1 MRLKFLTGAALMA
14 ALGVLLLPG
23 AGFPVAQIHEHNA
36 DLADFDSRV
45 GMIAPTKAQRAHA
58 NRLHSRTKSK
68 VRWGQLGTP
77 SSISRQGKFL
87 ARGVRGKTAAD
98 AARWYLNRHRA
109 LFGLNS
115 LAGMKLEAVSRLAG
129 SKGHAVN
136 FRQTFGGLAATESGL
151 VTVGVTGSKN
161 RWRVAYVSSSLT
173 RNQSLAGSVKL
184 SAVSAWASAARNARL
199 TRSVANVLSRK
210 VARGWTQL
218 GVAGLQGNQLSRL
231 VAFPTLRQGVVPAY
245 ETIVVNLAKPLAL
258 RTFVD
263 ARTGRILAR
272 SNLVEHAASGNI
284 KLAANESFTY
294 SGEVAATDGACNT
307 HGPFAIGAGNRA
319 LDGFAAATVPT
330 NDLVLELVK
339 DGTVLVHA
347 DTLFSPEQFHY
358 EPAGGVL
365 AGDYHIRVC
374 DFDDPPA
381 GPGGPVW
388 ADPRTYTG
396 TLTGDASPAPPPYLA
411 RWKVFPNLPE
421 LYTLNQ
427 DPWNIPSTDTREVW
441 CWIDAPGCDR
451 LAGGAMTSRG
461 AWDHDHKLNAPTFTT
476 RGNNAKS
483 ATSWTHAFLPSPPQH
498 MPTSTDRDYS
508 YPWTNDWYNRDCEP
522 TPGAPGATWDDS
534 AATVNLFMA
543 HNRMHDWSY
552 HLGFTERN
560 WNGQDYNFG
569 LTERRQEN
577 DPIIGDVQAGAIS
590 VPPARDNA
598 NMITFP
604 DGTASITNM
613 YFWQPL
619 AGAFYAP
626 CVDGDYDMGVIGHEY
641 GHMIEN
647 RMIGKGNVRSGHH
660 AGAMGES
667 HADLM
672 GMEVV
677 NEHGFTPVNDENRYA
692 VGVYD
697 TGNKQ
702 RAIRNYGMNFP
713 TSGAVPEP
721 GKQLMVNAL
730 NFSDMGYDVTGP
742 QVHADGEIWSKTNFA
757 LRELLVDKY
766 NKQYP
771 SKDQDLQTECAEGYV
786 PAHRCPG
793 NRRWMQLVFDA
804 YLLMPTNPSM
814 IQARD
819 ALLAADLMRFGGAN
833 QKELWLG
840 YAQQGF
846 GVGAASSNTTANTD
860 TDPTPDFEPLL
871 TKPATVKFEVENFD
885 GDDVKARIYVGHYEA
900 RVSPVADTDPATTGA
915 INLDD
920 TAKFA
925 PGTYE
930 LIVHAPGYG
939 AQRFRESFRSGKS
952 YKLEVELP
960 TNWAS
965 MTSGAT
971 ASTTDGAASVN
982 GLIDDTEGTNWA
994 APATNVAGASS
1005 VDGKTA
1011 TIDLAGTDDI
1021 RVRYVQVSAHLSAGQ
1036 SRFAALRAFELW
1048 ACNAKEGDDCASS
1061 GGYSKVYTSPDNAFP
1076 ADPPRPV
1083 APHLI
1088 LRKFD
1093 VKDFEAT
1100 HIKFVVKTNQCTGG
1114 PAFQGNQDADPANDA
1129 DCDTNVPVGN
1139 ARDMVRTAELQV
1151 FRLNADIDD

>member
-1 MRLKFLTGAALMA
+1 MRLKFLTGAALVA
-14 ALGVLLLPG
+14 ALGVMLVPGSALPI
-23 AGFPVAQIHEHNA
+23 AQIHDETA

-45 GMIAPTKAQRAHA
+45 GTIAPSRAQRAHA
-58 NRLHSRTKSK
+58 KRIKAK
-68 VRWGQLGTP
+68 VRWGQFGTP
-77 SSISRQGKFL
+77 ASVARYGKFL
-87 ARGVRGKTAAD
+87 ARGVRGKTAAV
-98 AARWYLNRHRA
+98 AARWYLKRHKS
-109 LFGLNS
+109 LFGLGSVNG
-115 LAGMKLEAVSRLAG
+115 LRVEGVNRLVG
-129 SKGHAVN
+129 SKGYTVS
-136 FRQTFGGLAATESGL
+136 FRQVFGNLAASESGL

-161 RWRVAYVSSSLT
+161 RWRIAYVSSSLT
-173 RNQSLAGSVKL
+173 RDRALAGTVKL
-184 SAVSAWASAARNARL
+184 SAAGAWTAAARNAGL
-199 TRSVANVLSRK
+199 TKTIANVLTRK

-218 GVAGLQGNQLSRL
+218 GVAGVQGNQLVKL
-231 VAFPTLRQGVVPAY
+231 VAFPTLRRGVVPAY
-245 ETIVVNLAKPLAL
+245 ETVVVDLKTPIAL

-263 ARTGRILAR
+263 AATGRILAR
-272 SNLVEHAASGNI
+272 SNLVEHAHQGNI
-284 KLAANESFTY
+284 KLAASESFTF
-294 SGEVAATDGACNT
+294 SGELAATDAACNT
-307 HGPFAIGAGNRA
+307 HGPFAVGTGNRA
-319 LDGFAAATVPT
+319 LDGFSAATVPT
-330 NDLVLELVK
+330 NDLVLELWK
-339 DGTVLVHA
+339 DGVRLVQA

-358 EPAGGVL
+358 EPPGGIVAGN
-365 AGDYHIRVC
+365 YEIKVC
-374 DFDDPPA
+374 DF
-381 GPGGPVW
+381 PGGGGW
-388 ADPRTYTG
+388 AAPRTYTG
-396 TLTGDASPAPPPYLA
+396 TLNADASPPPPAYLA
-411 RWKVFPNLPE
+411 RWKVFPNLPQ

-427 DPWNIPSTDTREVW
+427 DPWNIPDVDTRETW

-451 LAGGAMTSRG
+451 LAGGALTSRG
-461 AWDHDHKLNAPTFTT
+461 SWDHDHKLNAPTFTT

-483 ATSWTHAFLPSPPQH
+483 ATSWTHDLLPSPPQH

-508 YPWTNDWYNRDCEP
+508 FPWTNDWETGDCEP
-522 TPGAPGATWDDS
+522 TPSAPGAGWDDS

-577 DPIIGDVQAGAIS
+577 DPILGDVQAGALIPG
-590 VPPARDNA
+590 VRDNA

-604 DGTASITNM
+604 DGTASVTNM

-677 NEHGFTPVNDENRYA
+677 NEYGFTPVNDENRYA
-692 VGVYD
+692 VGAYD

-713 TSGAVPEP
+713 TSGGVPEP
-721 GKQLMVNAL
+721 GKQLMINAL

-742 QVHADGEIWSKTNFA
+742 QVHADGEIWSKTQFSIRQA
-757 LRELLVDKY
+757 LVAKY
-766 NKQYP
+766 DDDYP
-771 SKDQDLQTECAEGYV
+771 ADDQDLQTECAEGYAL
-786 PAHRCPG
+786 AHRCPG
-793 NRRWMQLVFDA
+793 NRRWIQLVFDA

-814 IQARD
+814 VQARD
-819 ALLAADLMRFGGAN
+819 AMLAADLMRFGGAN

-840 YAQQGF
+840 FARQGL
-846 GVGAASSNTTANTD
+846 GVNATSSNTTANTD
-860 TDPTPDFEPLL
+860 TDPTPDFEPIG
-871 TKPATVKFEVENFD
+871 TSPATVKFEVENAD
-885 GDDVKARIYVGHYEA
+885 GDPVSARIYVGHYEA
-900 RVSPVADTDPATTGA
+900 RVSPIADTNPATTGP

-939 AQRFRESFRSGKS
+939 FHRFRETFKSGRS
-952 YKLEVELP
+952 YTIEAALP

-965 MTSGAT
+965 LTSGAT
-971 ASTTDGAASVN
+971 ATTADGAATVN
-982 GLIDDTEGTNWA
+982 NLIDDTEGTSWN
-994 APATNVAGASS
+994 APATNVGGAIS

-1011 TIDLAGTDDI
+1011 TIDLGGTDSV
-1021 RVRYVQVSAHLSAGQ
+1021 RVRYIQVSAMLSAGNN
-1036 SRFAALRAFELW
+1036 RFSALRSFEIW
-1048 ACNAKEGDDCASS
+1048 ACNNKGGINLAHDEPGDCSTDA
-1061 GGYSKVYTSPDNAFP
+1061 GYSKVYSSPDNAFP

-1088 LRKFD
+1088 MRQFN
-1093 VKDFEAT
+1093 VPDFTAT
-1100 HIKFVVKTNQCTGG
+1100 HVRFVVKTSQCTGAPG
-1114 PAFQGNQDADPANDA
+1114 FQGDQDADPANNS
-1129 DCDTNVPVGN
+1129 DCDTNVAVN
-1139 ARDMVRTAELQV
+1139 NTRNLVRSAELQV
-1151 FRLNADIDD
+1151 FRLPLEIDD

>member
-1 MRLKFLTGAALMA
+1 MRLKFLGGAALVA
-14 ALGVLLLPG
+14 ALGVAMLP
-23 AGFPVAQIHEHNA
+23 ASALPVAQISEEFTEI
-36 DLADFDSRV
+36 ADFDSRS
-45 GMIAPTKAQRAHA
+45 GMVAPTNAQRAHA
-58 NRLHSRTKSK
+58 RKIKAK
-68 VRWGQLGTP
+68 VRWGQFGTP
-77 SSISRQGKFL
+77 ASVARSGKFL
-87 ARGVRGKTAAD
+87 ARGVRGKTAAA
-98 AARWYLNRHRA
+98 AARWYLQRHKA
-109 LFGLNS
+109 LFGLSS
-115 LAGMKLEAVSRLAG
+115 LNGLRVESVNRLVG
-129 SKGHAVN
+129 SKGHVVN
-136 FRQTFGGLAATESGL
+136 FRQVFGNLETSETGL

-161 RWRVAYVSSSLT
+161 RWKIAYISSSLT
-173 RNQSLAGSVKL
+173 RDRALANTAKL
-184 SAVSAWASAARNARL
+184 SAAGAWTAAARNAGL
-199 TRSVANVLSRK
+199 TKTIANVLSRK
-210 VARGWTQL
+210 KTRGWTQL
-218 GVAGLQGNQLSRL
+218 GVAGVQGNQLVKL
-231 VAFPTLRQGVVPAY
+231 VAFPTVRRGVVPAY
-245 ETIVVNLAKPLAL
+245 ETVVVDLKTPLAL
-258 RTFVD
+258 RSFVD
-263 ARTGRILAR
+263 AATGRILAR
-272 SNLVEHAASGNI
+272 SNLVEHAAHGNV
-284 KLAANESFTY
+284 KLAAAESFTF
-294 SGEVAATDGACNT
+294 SGELAATDAACVTN
-307 HGPFAIGAGNRA
+307 GPFAIGTGNRA

-330 NDLVLELVK
+330 NDLVLELWK
-339 DGTVLVHA
+339 DGVRLVQA

-358 EPAGGVL
+358 EPPGGIL
-365 AGDYHIRVC
+365 AGDYEIRVC
-374 DFDDPPA
+374 DF
-381 GPGGPVW
+381 PGGGGW
-388 ADPRTYTG
+388 AAPRTYTG
-396 TLTGDASPAPPPYLA
+396 TLNADASPPPSPYLA

-427 DPWNIPSTDTREVW
+427 DPWNIPDTDTRETW

-451 LAGGAMTSRG
+451 LAGGALTSRG
-461 AWDHDHKLNAPTFTT
+461 SWDHDHKLNSPSFTT

-483 ATSWTHAFLPSPPQH
+483 ATSWTHNLLPSPPQH
-498 MPTSTDRDYS
+498 MPTSTTRDYS
-508 YPWTNDWYNRDCEP
+508 YPWTNDWENGDCEP

-560 WNGQDYNFG
+560 WNAQDYNFG

-577 DPIIGDVQAGAIS
+577 DPILGDVQAGALIPG
-590 VPPARDNA
+590 VRDNA

-604 DGTASITNM
+604 DGTASVTNM
-613 YFWQPL
+613 YFWQPI

-677 NEHGFTPVNDENRYA
+677 NEYGFTPVNDENPYA

-713 TSGAVPEP
+713 TSGGVPEP
-721 GKQLMVNAL
+721 GKQLMIDAL

-742 QVHADGEIWSKTNFA
+742 QVHADGEIWSKTNFV
-757 LRELLVDKY
+757 LRQLLVEKY

-771 SKDQDLQTECAEGYV
+771 VSDEELQTECAEGYV

-814 IQARD
+814 VQARD
-819 ALLAADLMRFGGAN
+819 ALLSADLMRFGGAN

-840 YAQQGF
+840 YARQGF

-860 TDPTPDFEPLL
+860 TDPTPDFEPVL
-871 TKPATVKFEVENFD
+871 TKPATVEFEVENSD

-939 AQRFRESFRSGKS
+939 AQRFRQSFKSGKS
-952 YKLEVELP
+952 YELEVELP

-965 MTSGAT
+965 LTSGAT
-971 ASTTDGAASVN
+971 ATTTDGAATVN
-982 GLIDDTEGTNWA
+982 SLIDDTEGTNWA
-994 APATNVAGASS
+994 APATNVGGSSS

-1011 TIDLAGTDDI
+1011 TIDLGGTDDVK
-1021 RVRYVQVSAHLSAGQ
+1021 VRYVQVSAHLSAGQ
-1036 SRFAALRAFELW
+1036 SRFAALRSFELW
-1048 ACNAKEGDDCASS
+1048 ACNADKGDNCTNAAD
-1061 GGYSKVYTSPDNAFP
+1061 YDKVYTSPADAFP

-1093 VKDFEAT
+1093 VKDFHAT

-1114 PAFQGNQDADPANDA
+1114 PAFQGDQDADPANNA

-1139 ARDMVRTAELQV
+1139 ARDMARTAELQV
-1151 FRLNADIDD
+1151 FRSNADIDD